1 MGTPPTPPFFKR
13 KKANSSTDDDSGI
26 GAVAYT
32 IIKAENNEVMKT
44 IDPDQPIQE
53 QELNWFTPLSITIAN
68 IIGAVRSSLLLK
80 VLLDPNS
87 TASFYTRHFK
97 LWCP

>member
-1 MGTPPTPPFFKR
+1 M
-13 KKANSSTDDDSGI
+13 KANSSTDDDSGI
-26 GAVAYT
+26 GAVAYP
-32 IIKAENNEVMKT
+32 IVKAEDNEVMKT

-68 IIGAVRSSLLLK
+68 IIGAVRTNLLLK

-87 TASFYTRHFK
+87 TASFNTRHFK
-97 LWCP
+97 LMCHYKPFQLRQ

>member
-1 MGTPPTPPFFKR
+1 M
-13 KKANSSTDDDSGI
+13 
-26 GAVAYT
+26 GAVAYP

-44 IDPDQPIQE
+44 IDPDQAIKE
-53 QELNWFTPLSITIAN
+53 QELNWFIPLSMTIAN
-68 IIGAVRSSLLLK
+68 TIGAVRLSLLLK

-97 LWCP
+97 LWRHYKPFKVWQ